1 MEQRHLHRAKLGRRL
16 HDPVDGSLLVLRVRC
31 GAAVSWCVATVA
43 TVATV
48 LVVAVVVVVVVV
60 TVDVVLVV
68 VVAALSAAAGTAAV
82 WMRCGA
88 ACFVGA
94 VRWGGACLFC
104 SCCAVL
110 CGAVRC
116 CAVGLACGGAGA
128 VGTRGRGRGAPC
140 GLRRERRTCRRCGSR
155 TGPRPCTP

>member
-1 MEQRHLHRAKLGRRL
+1 MQQRHLHRAKLGRRL

-31 GAAVSWCVATVA
+31 RAAVSWCVATVA

-110 CGAVRC
+110 CSAVR
-116 CAVGLACGGAGA
+116 
-128 VGTRGRGRGAPC
+128 
-140 GLRRERRTCRRCGSR
+140 
-155 TGPRPCTP
+155 